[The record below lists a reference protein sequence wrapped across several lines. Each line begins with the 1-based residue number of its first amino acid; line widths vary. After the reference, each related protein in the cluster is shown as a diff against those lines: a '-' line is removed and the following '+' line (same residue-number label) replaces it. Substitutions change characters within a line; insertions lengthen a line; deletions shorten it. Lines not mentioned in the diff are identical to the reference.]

1 MTDHIEAWRCVGCGR
16 IEAPQ
21 SCIGVCRDQK
31 VNLIPSEEYEAV
43 IFALETMREQLSSMQ
58 EIISRLAFVTPH
70 TGKWES
76 TYRILQQQ
84 ARTALAKLEAVK
96 KEVP

>member
-31 VNLIPSEEYEAV
+31 VNLIPSEEYDAV
-43 IFALETMREQLSSMQ
+43 IFAMETMREQLSSMR

-70 TGKWES
+70 AGKWES

-84 ARTALAKLEAVK
+84 ARTALINLEAAQK
-96 KEVP
+96 GDP